1 MTPWEIEAKLTLR
14 RAADARSIASLRQL
28 GSYRL
33 RTLPTQRL
41 RTIYLDTPTSSLA
54 RHAIALRVRR
64 AGSSWEATAKWGGN
78 VEGAIHTRAELTVPL
93 GAPPRFP
100 LHLPPGPLAIQL
112 TALLAGDPVSPIFS
126 TEITRQR
133 RVLSADG
140 QSGSP
145 IAELDLDCV
154 TLRPARG
161 RDGAITYWELE
172 IELRD
177 GQVRDLTRLVHL
189 LRRQYALTPS
199 AASKFARGMR
209 LFHPRVVTAAE
220 PQALVTSD
228 TVVTGARKV
237 IARHLA
243 RVQRHDPATRA
254 GDDPEAVH
262 DMRVALRR
270 LRAAVRA
277 FKPGLPQAQREALAE
292 ELTWLTQVL
301 GEVRDI
307 DVQLAHLEKQ
317 DAAIGTRLDPLRQ
330 HLLAQRKRRR
340 APLKAALSA
349 PRYVQLL
356 AALDAIASA
365 SGAGVSNKPAP
376 RRARRV
382 VRKEVR
388 RLMKDGRRAMASPT
402 PERLHVL
409 RISAK
414 RVRYVLEF
422 FKGIAG
428 RSGPRLTKALIALQ
442 DTLGMQ
448 HDSIVAMET
457 AREVLQRSV
466 PAASRA
472 TVTSLRAFATAQERN
487 AERYRRRAQTMWKRG
502 VPEVTKNLHAI
513 VRHLKRL
520 EDTLPQRRQRQ
531 S

>member
-1 MTPWEIEAKLTLR
+1 VTPWEIEAKLTLR
-14 RAADARSIASLRQL
+14 RAVDARSIAALRQL
-28 GSYRL
+28 GSHRL
-33 RTLPTQRL
+33 RVLSTLRL
-41 RTIYLDTPTSSLA
+41 RTIYLDTPTSRLA
-54 RHAIALRVRR
+54 RHGIALRVRR
-64 AGSSWEATAKWGGN
+64 TGSNWEATAKWGGS
-78 VEGAIHTRAELTVPL
+78 VDGAVHKRAELTVPL

-100 LHLPPGPLAIQL
+100 LHLAPGPLATQL
-112 TALLAGDPVSPIFS
+112 TAVLAGAPVSPIFN

-133 RVLSADG
+133 RLISPNG
-140 QSGSP
+140 QPGAP
-145 IAELDLDCV
+145 VAELDIDCV
-154 TLRPARG
+154 TLRRPRS
-161 RDGAITYWELE
+161 RDGAITYWEVE

-177 GQVRDLTRLVHL
+177 GQVRDLTRLVQL
-189 LRRQYALTPS
+189 LRRHYALTPS
-199 AASKFARGMR
+199 VASKFARGMR

-220 PQALVTSD
+220 PQALSASD

-243 RVQRHDPATRA
+243 RVQRYDPAIRA
-254 GDDPEAVH
+254 GDDADAVH

-277 FKPGLPQAQREALAE
+277 FKPALPAGQRAALAE

-301 GEVRDI
+301 GDVRDL
-307 DVQLAHLEKQ
+307 DVQLAHLDKQ
-317 DAAIGTRLDPLRQ
+317 DAPIGTKLDSLRR

-340 APLKAALSA
+340 VMLKAALNA
-349 PRYVQLL
+349 PRYLQLI

-365 SGAGVSNKPAP
+365 SGGADSSKSAP

-382 VRKEVR
+382 MRKEVR
-388 RLMKDGRRAMASPT
+388 RLLKDGRRAMLDPT
-402 PERLHVL
+402 PERLHAL
-409 RISAK
+409 RIAAK

-422 FKGIAG
+422 FKGISG
-428 RSGPRLTKALIALQ
+428 RSGPRLTRMLVALQ

-472 TVTSLRAFATAQERN
+472 TAASVRAFATAQERN
-487 AERYRRRAQTMWKRG
+487 ADRYRRRAQAMWKRG

-520 EDTLPQRRQRQ
+520 EGAGPSAPLE
-531 S
+531 